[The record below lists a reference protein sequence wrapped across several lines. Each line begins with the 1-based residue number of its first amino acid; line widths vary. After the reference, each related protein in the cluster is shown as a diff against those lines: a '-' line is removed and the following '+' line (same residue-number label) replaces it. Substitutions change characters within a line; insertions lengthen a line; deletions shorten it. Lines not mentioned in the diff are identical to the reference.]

1 MASVLIVDDEQN
13 IRRMVGALLVAEGH
27 EVRDAPNGV
36 AAVAVAKDAAP
47 DVVLLDLMMPGP
59 LDGLAT
65 LAQLRESDADLP
77 VIMMSG
83 RAGLSDA
90 VRATKLGAFNF
101 LEKPLSPESVLLAI
115 SAAFELRQAR
125 AAAKTLREELGLGGP
140 LVGSSIPMRRV
151 AELMA
156 RVAPSDSGVLI
167 TGESGTGKE
176 LVAAAIHAGSR
187 RRDRPFVRVNCAA
200 IPRDLVESEMF
211 GHERGAFTGASD
223 RRIGRFEL
231 AHTGTLFLD
240 EVGDLGPEAQA
251 KLLRA
256 IEAKEIERVGGTR
269 TIRTDL
275 RVVAAT
281 NKDLRRAVAE
291 GNFRE
296 DLYFRI
302 AVIPIALPPLRDRS
316 TDIPALV
323 QHFTTLHRG
332 RTGRAVRGWSDD
344 ALRVLTTYRW
354 PGNVRELAN
363 IVERIT
369 ILHAGDLVSE
379 DDVLAVLPVDATAE
393 PVWWRGDAASA
404 PAWPSEGDTGRRQP
418 AHEGAHAHAATAPAD
433 TSHDGT
439 RIAAPESAHAHIPL
453 ATALDAYERQLITEA
468 LADTQGNV
476 TEAARR
482 LQTDRPNL
490 YRRMRRLGIAL
501 GVVLGGALAIG
512 GALGLAP
519 TCALAQRPDSTA
531 SSQSTPQ
538 IQEIPS
544 SAGASEDTSARS
556 ENGDTTALGHAD
568 TASRPDSTPSG
579 GDAWWRRWLL
589 PSHPPNYVSL
599 SITSAHTYNRVEG
612 FPIYAGPTARRVFPW
627 GSVSGEAYGIV
638 RISDKLR
645 WDDDHIGSAIH
656 GQVTLNAGPDRS
668 LRIGGRV
675 YDEIDPVESWQ
686 LSDAEVGLAA
696 LFLHRDYEDY
706 YGRHGAMGYVSF
718 NLNASTT
725 FSLSY
730 ADERWSSRP
739 DRDPFSLF
747 RNTSDWRFNP
757 NVDDGLF
764 HIAGAHFALDTRN
777 DESDPWA
784 GWYLTAD
791 VEEGVGV
798 VTSFGPRT
806 DGSTPIAPASGV
818 NVNYLRGFLDAR
830 RYNRVG
836 PTEQLNMRLVL
847 AGWLAGDQLPLE
859 QRFSVGGAGTL
870 PGFDF
875 RNPGAGADVAT
886 CSAGANV
893 PPGSPAQCE
902 RIALAQ
908 LEFRHDLRI
917 GLADLVRGMPL
928 DGAWIIF
935 ADAGRGWLVG
945 TPDGSLT
952 YRGSTLPPLTT
963 FRTDAGVG
971 VTLGPFG
978 FYVAQPLSPWTG
990 GGGGPRF
997 VIRLQQR
1004 F

>member
-1 MASVLIVDDEQN
+1 
-13 IRRMVGALLVAEGH
+13 
-27 EVRDAPNGV
+27 
-36 AAVAVAKDAAP
+36 
-47 DVVLLDLMMPGP
+47 
-59 LDGLAT
+59 
-65 LAQLRESDADLP
+65 
-77 VIMMSG
+77 
-83 RAGLSDA
+83 
-90 VRATKLGAFNF
+90 
-101 LEKPLSPESVLLAI
+101 
-115 SAAFELRQAR
+115 
-125 AAAKTLREELGLGGP
+125 
-140 LVGSSIPMRRV
+140 
-151 AELMA
+151 
-156 RVAPSDSGVLI
+156 
-167 TGESGTGKE
+167 
-176 LVAAAIHAGSR
+176 
-187 RRDRPFVRVNCAA
+187 
-200 IPRDLVESEMF
+200 MF
-211 GHERGAFTGASD
+211 GHERGAFTGAID

-240 EVGDLGPEAQA
+240 EVGDLGAEAQA

-256 IEAKEIERVGGTR
+256 IDAKEIERVGGTR

-275 RVVAAT
+275 RIVAAT
-281 NKDLRRAVAE
+281 NKDLPRAVAE
-291 GNFRE
+291 GSFRE

-323 QHFTTLHRG
+323 QHFTTLHRA

-369 ILHAGDLVSE
+369 ILHAGDLVTE
-379 DDVLAVLPVDATAE
+379 DDVLAVLPLETSAE
-393 PVWWRGDAASA
+393 PAWWRGDAGSTT
-404 PAWPSEGDTGRRQP
+404 AWPHEADASPRQP
-418 AHEGAHAHAATAPAD
+418 ARDGAHAHAATLPTD
-433 TSHDGT
+433 TAHDGT
-439 RIAAPESAHAHIPL
+439 RVGAPNSADTHIPL
-453 ATALDAYERQLITEA
+453 ADALDAYERQLIKEA
-468 LADTQGNV
+468 LTDTQGNV

-501 GVVLGGALAIG
+501 GWVLASALGIT

-519 TCALAQRPDSTA
+519 ARAVAQRPDTAA

-538 IQEIPS
+538 VQEVPS
-544 SAGASEDTSARS
+544 SAAASEDSSARS
-556 ENGDTTALGHAD
+556 NRSDTTALGHAD
-568 TASRPDSTPSG
+568 TASRPDSTPAS

-599 SITSAHTYNRVEG
+599 SLTSAHTYNRVEG
-612 FPIYAGPTARRVFPW
+612 FPIYAGPTGRRVFPW
-627 GSVSGEAYGIV
+627 GSVSGEAYGIL

-656 GQVTLNAGPDRS
+656 AQVTVNAGPDRS
-668 LRIGGRV
+668 IAVGGRL

-686 LSDAEVGLAA
+686 LSDAEVGLAT

-706 YGRHGAMGYVSF
+706 FGRHGAMGYVAF
-718 NLNASTT
+718 NLNTSTT

-730 ADERWSSRP
+730 TDERWASRP
-739 DRDPFSLF
+739 DRDPFSVF
-747 RNTSDWRFNP
+747 RNTAEWRFNP

-764 HIAGAHFALDTRN
+764 RIAGAHFGFDTRN
-777 DESDPWA
+777 DETDPWA

-791 VEEGVGV
+791 LEEGAGV

-806 DGSTPIAPASGV
+806 DGSTPIAPAGGA
-818 NVNYLRGFLDAR
+818 NVFYTRGFFDAR

-836 PTEQLNMRLVL
+836 PTEQLNLRLVL
-847 AGWLAGDQLPLE
+847 AGWLGGDQLPLE
-859 QRFSVGGAGTL
+859 QRFSIGGAGTL

-886 CSAGANV
+886 CSAGSLV
-893 PPGSPAQCE
+893 PPGAPAQCE

-908 LEFRHDLRI
+908 VEFRHDLRV
-917 GLADLVRGMPL
+917 GLADLVRGVPL
-928 DGAWIIF
+928 DGAWILF

-945 TPDGSLT
+945 TPDGSVT
-952 YRGSTLPPLTT
+952 YHASTLPPLAS

-978 FYVAQPLSPWTG
+978 FYVAQPISPWTG
-990 GGGGPRF
+990 GAGGPRF